1 MVAAALLLM
10 SPPPGFSMMKIL
22 IQARIK
28 TLVITGF
35 TSFFQGSLPP
45 NIKDNRT
52 LLSGIKSYCAT
63 RRETLIKVNFHEGFG
78 KEQAWTYQAQFM
90 LDGRAWWA
98 RVLATHDLGDGC

>member
-28 TLVITGF
+28 TLVIIGF
-35 TSFFQGSLPP
+35 ISFFQGSLPP
-45 NIKDNRT
+45 NIKDKRT

-63 RRETLIKVNFHEGFG
+63 RCETLIKVNFHEGFRKEHFR
-78 KEQAWTYQAQFM
+78 KEQAWDDCLTT
-90 LDGRAWWA
+90 G
-98 RVLATHDLGDGC
+98 